1 MIEGMTTSIGLK
13 RDNLDQEVDLMI
25 LKDIKEKEEDQAVR
39 EKEEK
44 GVIQEKK
51 IRWSRR
57 EKGVMKSLTRE
68 EDKALKEEK
77 RVQKE
82 KN

>member
-1 MIEGMTTSIGLK
+1 MTTSIGLK

-25 LKDIKEKEEDQAVR
+25 QDIKEKEGDQAVR

-57 EKGVMKSLTRE
+57 EKGVMKNLTRE
-68 EDKALKEEK
+68 EDKALREER